1 MGVQAANRAATVTLL
16 GTCATAAS
24 IKLQIYPGR
33 PASIYPP
40 TAFIDR
46 MGDNTEDF
54 PGSSTI
60 FQHTPVVRVI
70 AVWGLF
76 DSKEAVD
83 QRDAF
88 VDAFHDT
95 VRADPHAAGAR
106 SLLSPRTL
114 DDLPAWVPDW
124 MPEEQQRSYYATEIT
139 LEGFVTD

>member
-1 MGVQAANRAATVTLL
+1 MTQAENRAAAVSLL
-16 GTCATAAS
+16 TSCASSAS
-24 IKLQIYPGR
+24 VKMQIYPGR

-40 TAFIDR
+40 TAFIDA
-46 MGDNTEDF
+46 MGDNTTDF

-60 FQHTPVVRVI
+60 FQHTPVI
-70 AVWGLF
+70 EIITVWGLL

-95 VRADPHAAGAR
+95 VRANPHAAGAR

-114 DDLPAWVPDW
+114 NDIPTFIPDW
-124 MPEEQQRSYYATEIT
+124 LPEAQQIAYYATRIT